1 MKIGLIGLGMVGG
14 TLKNYLKETT
24 KHHLALRDPAKGMDD
39 DLSNSDAIFISV
51 PVPSTEHGQDTK
63 ILTQVV
69 QEAQK
74 YSKNVFIRST
84 VLPGTNDS
92 YGTISC
98 PEFLTARR
106 ADHDM
111 NKLPILVG
119 HCDVNLISTI
129 FPFKEF
135 IMVKNT
141 EAEMAK
147 FAHNCF
153 GAFKVTYFNVIKQ
166 LCDFHKIDYEA
177 VKSAANIT
185 GYLGKEHLQVPGH
198 DGKLGYGGTC
208 FPVNMQALSGHLKN
222 ISKIKALKKDFN
234 LEAELIETVRH
245 LNLYYRGNE
254 I

>member
-1 MKIGLIGLGMVGG
+1 MKIGLIGLGTVGG
-14 TLKNYLKETT
+14 TLQDYLQKTT
-24 KHHLALRDPAKGMDD
+24 EHELALRDPGKG
-39 DLSNSDAIFISV
+39 LNHNLANSEAIFISV

-63 ILTQVV
+63 ILTECV

-74 YSKNVFIRST
+74 HTKNVFIRST

-106 ADHDM
+106 ASLDM

-119 HCDVNLISTI
+119 HCDVDLISTI

-153 GAFKVTYFNVIKQ
+153 GAVKVTYFNVIKQ

-208 FPVNMQALSGHLKN
+208 FPTNMQALGGYLKN

-245 LNLYYRGNE
+245 LNIFYRGNE